1 MTRRNEGE
9 GLKVNTKLM
18 SDLPMIDCTQIEKNL
33 GQLSRLMEIFGGAT
47 IGALLSESASTYER
61 QHWG

>member
-18 SDLPMIDCTQIEKNL
+18 SDLPMIDCTQIEKIWDNL
-33 GQLSRLMEIFGGAT
+33 A
-47 IGALLSESASTYER
+47 A
-61 QHWG
+61 